1 MDCFRLRSSSFG
13 GHVVAS
19 LLAMTR
25 VDINAAS
32 YSAYRERRVHLSER
46 LVDDRFSIVIGDAS
60 DGIVYF
66 HAAPLHVAVMP
77 IRSRLFRFLVF

>member
-1 MDCFRLRSSSFG
+1 MDCRAFAAPKGLRPRR
-13 GHVVAS
+13 
-19 LLAMTR
+19 R
-25 VDINAAS
+25 VKPGNDDLMAAG
-32 YSAYRERRVHLSER
+32 SAYRKRRVHLSEG